1 MSTRQI
7 KRLKQ
12 QLQEFQEQE
21 VKPLHLACT
30 AQTTFDTFPKKSDGN
45 FTHEYGEESTAAM
58 ILQNYLQGENEEG

>member
-1 MSTRQI
+1 M
-7 KRLKQ
+7 
-12 QLQEFQEQE
+12 
-21 VKPLHLACT
+21 KPLHLACT